1 MERHS
6 PSQAVC
12 LAACATLAYAVVRIS
27 SRSNRGGEQSSETE
41 QDADTKA
48 SGEGSKGSVRICATD
63 APCIVTMQN
72 LMKGSSDVSKLSQ
85 GIVHWKPPKESLERA
100 RKALTTDE
108 IHGYGNDEGSA
119 ELRGAIKRKL
129 ARENG
134 IKNSEVMVTCGAN
147 QAFANVIL
155 SLADHS
161 DAVVLFP
168 PYYFNHLM
176 AVQMTGGFH
185 TVEMGKTDP
194 KTMEPSAEWLE
205 RRLAQQQRSP
215 PSSPSLSPPSPKI
228 TVPGKRG
235 RVAAVVLSNPC
246 NPTGVVTDGKVLAR
260 ISRACE
266 KAGVWLILDNTYEY
280 FTYNKHCPHVCLEA
294 PHIVNIFSFS
304 KAFGM
309 MGWRV
314 GYIAYHR
321 SLRNSLLKAQDTI
334 PICPTQ
340 ISEKMALGALE
351 AGREWV
357 LSKLP
362 SLVRN
367 RDLLLEALKPLRVIG
382 GQGAIYLFVELP
394 EKYRNHDMKVVKWV
408 ANTHKV
414 GLIPGSSCGAPG
426 YVRVA
431 FANMVGPDMQ
441 RAAARLKKAVA
452 QLVDPKE
459 SPTF

>member
-108 IHGYGNDEGSA
+108 IHGYGNDEGCTCPLTQHLVFLHLSTELLTPMFLGGNNAVTDASA

-161 DAVVLFP
+161 DANVADENTEKLLQQQPIIQFLVVLFP

-194 KTMEPSAEWLE
+194 KTMEP
-205 RRLAQQQRSP
+205 
-215 PSSPSLSPPSPKI
+215 
-228 TVPGKRG
+228 
-235 RVAAVVLSNPC
+235 
-246 NPTGVVTDGKVLAR
+246 
-260 ISRACE
+260 
-266 KAGVWLILDNTYEY
+266 
-280 FTYNKHCPHVCLEA
+280 
-294 PHIVNIFSFS
+294 
-304 KAFGM
+304 
-309 MGWRV
+309 
-314 GYIAYHR
+314 
-321 SLRNSLLKAQDTI
+321 
-334 PICPTQ
+334 
-340 ISEKMALGALE
+340 
-351 AGREWV
+351 
-357 LSKLP
+357 
-362 SLVRN
+362 
-367 RDLLLEALKPLRVIG
+367 
-382 GQGAIYLFVELP
+382 
-394 EKYRNHDMKVVKWV
+394 VVKWV